1 MNISV
6 NIENLSFMIFDGFKM
21 GKYFEVIFFSLKI
34 LFKDLVFEVGI
45 YFWVFFV
52 ACNFFV
58 MIVIYELKE
67 KVGWRGE
74 GIWFVV
80 NRIVSIY

>member
-45 YFWVFFV
+45 YF
-52 ACNFFV
+52 
-58 MIVIYELKE
+58 
-67 KVGWRGE
+67 
-74 GIWFVV
+74 
-80 NRIVSIY
+80 